1 MGGRELRVQN
11 KHKMEKKELVRKYID
26 DSIKSINLVYR
37 NIDKIIEAAE
47 IIIDSLKNGGK
58 VLICGN
64 GGSASQAQHF
74 AGELVGRFEA
84 ERKGLACIAL
94 TTDTSII
101 TSMANDYNF
110 NMVFE
115 REVESLGN
123 KGDVLIGLSTSGNSE
138 NIIRAIAKAREKELK
153 VITLIGKGGGKML
166 GIGDINLLIHAENT
180 ARIQEAHLLM
190 LHILAK
196 IIEDS
201 FK

>member
-101 TSMANDYNF
+101 TSLANDYNF